1 MTHEEANLK
10 TKEAMASSL
19 KKYMGKKPL
28 SKITVSEI
36 ITDCNVN
43 RKTFYYHFEDIYA
56 LLKWMLDRET
66 IEVLK
71 QFDLLVDY
79 EDALRYVIDYVEKN
93 THILNCAYD
102 SMGKEQL
109 SRFFRND
116 FQELTMNTLKE
127 AEEQQNIQLD
137 EDTRKFICDFILEG
151 TVGLIINDI
160 KSKEHY
166 DREKTIKNVCAV
178 VQTMPDILVRV
189 AENKKIG

>member
-10 TKEAMASSL
+10 TREMLASSL
-19 KKYMGKKPL
+19 KKFMNKKPL

-36 ITDCNVN
+36 ITNCNVN

-71 QFDLLVDY
+71 QFNLLVDY
-79 EDALRYVIDYVEKN
+79 EDALRYVIDYVEN
-93 THILNCAYD
+93 NAHILNCAYD
-102 SMGKEQL
+102 SMGREQL

-116 FQELTMNTLKE
+116 FIEITMNTLTEGEK
-127 AEEQQNIQLD
+127 QNNIHLD

-151 TVGLIINDI
+151 TIGLLINDI
-160 KSKEHY
+160 KNK
-166 DREKTIKNVCAV
+166 EKTIQNVCAIIKI
-178 VQTMPDILVRV
+178 MPEILLRIS
-189 AENKKIG
+189 NYCNN